1 MRTIHAMYWSATDT
15 TKTVVRTIA
24 QTLAQHAETDCQVFD
39 FTLPASRET
48 VKTFGTDDLVVF
60 GTPVY
65 AGRVPNLLVK
75 YLHTVVGGGA
85 LAVPVVLFGNRDYDD
100 GLMELRNILE
110 EDGFHT
116 IAGAAFV
123 GEHAFSRTL
132 AAGRPDADDLAEA
145 RAFADAVWEKLTAG
159 TYVTPAQVGGQ
170 DPVRPYYTPRDRA
183 GNPINILKVKPKTDP
198 DKCDGCGICVNV
210 CPMGS
215 IDKSNP
221 SLVPGVCIKCCA
233 CVKKCPTGAKYYDD
247 PGYLYHKEELELGYA
262 RRADNATFV

>member
-1 MRTIHAMYWSATDT
+1 MKTIHAMYWSATGT
-15 TKTVVRTIA
+15 TRKVVCEIA
-24 QTLAQHAETDCQVFD
+24 QTLARHAGADCQVFD
-39 FTLPASRET
+39 FTLPAAREH
-48 VKTFGTDDLVVF
+48 VKTFGQDDLVVF

-65 AGRVPNLLVK
+65 AGRVPNVLLP
-75 YLHTVVGGGA
+75 YLRTVMGGGA
-85 LAVPVVLFGNRDYDD
+85 LAVPVVLFGNRNYDD
-100 GLMELRNILE
+100 GLMELYKLLE
-110 EDGFHT
+110 EDGFRT

-145 RAFADAVWEKLTAG
+145 RAFADAVWDKLTSGGVSAP
-159 TYVTPAQVGGQ
+159 VQVGGQ
-170 DPVRPYYTPRDRA
+170 DPIRPYYTPRDRA

-198 DKCDGCGICVNV
+198 DKCDGCGVCIRA

-215 IDKSNP
+215 IDKNDP
-221 SLVPGVCIKCCA
+221 SLVPGICIKCCA

-262 RRADNATFV
+262 RRAANETFV

>member
-24 QTLAQHAETDCQVFD
+24 QTLAQHAGTDYQVFD

-48 VKTFGTDDLVVF
+48 VKTFGPDDLVVF

-85 LAVPVVLFGNRDYDD
+85 LAVPVVLFGNRNYDD

-110 EDGFHT
+110 QDGFHT